1 MNNRQKEIFRNLL
14 MEPNRQWLVQD
25 LADQTECSE
34 KTIRNDLKVIEEYI
48 DKHSS
53 GRLVKRPGLGVYLEI
68 EEADRADLFQRL
80 YSNDRTAE
88 DESDEERVLHLAY
101 RLLMNA
107 KPVTLQNLASPFYVN
122 KAIIR
127 RDMEKIEGWLR
138 SFDLSLMTKP
148 RVGFMI
154 EGTEKNKRM
163 ALARLNQLI
172 NRPELTG
179 QMMRNQFEPH
189 EIAAV
194 SHELKALQKHHQLR
208 FTDETFESL
217 MLHILLMVKRT
228 KLGQPI
234 SLSDQ
239 DLAFLENKTE
249 FAWATDFLKQLQKL
263 FAVPFSKEETA
274 YLTLHLLGGKIR
286 YTQEDESVGRSE
298 LADSHPLLPRLVE
311 QLTRRMSELNMIP
324 FSKDSILLNGLKLH
338 LYTTMNR
345 LHYGLAVSNPMLAEI
360 KKMYP
365 YMFDRVIMALEEVGE
380 AFQLYFPEEEAA
392 YLTLHFQASVE
403 RLHQNE
409 SHPQK
414 VIIVCHMG
422 VGMSQLLLAKVE
434 RRFPSVH
441 VETTMSK
448 AEVEDYLADH
458 EVDLVITTVEL
469 PKLKIPHIL
478 VSPLLEASDERK
490 LEQAIRRLDEPD
502 GRAAEESVF
511 LKYTTPFLI
520 FPQQELA
527 RPEQL
532 ISKFAQMLED
542 KGYVQAG
549 YTESVLDRE
558 KMSATTIGG
567 GIAIPHGGSEWVT
580 QSCIVVVTLKQPIT
594 WGTEKVELVF
604 LLAIKHDERTEMR
617 QLFKEL
623 SRISEQPALVS
634 ALSKETD
641 AIRLLNRLKG

>member
-14 MEPNRQWLVQD
+14 MEPNRLWLVQD

-48 DKHSS
+48 VKHSS
-53 GRLVKRPGLGVYLEI
+53 GNLVKRPGLGVYLEI
-68 EEADRADLFQRL
+68 GEADQTDLFHRL
-80 YSNDRTAE
+80 YSNESSTE
-88 DESDEERVLHLAY
+88 HESDEERVLHLAY

-138 SFDLSLMTKP
+138 SFDLSLMTKQ

-154 EGTEKNKRM
+154 EGSEKNKRM

-179 QMMRNQFEPH
+179 QMMRNQYEPH
-189 EIAAV
+189 EIATV
-194 SHELKALQKHHQLR
+194 YNELKALQKQHQLR

-234 SLSDQ
+234 SLSGQ
-239 DLAFLENKTE
+239 DIAFLENKAE
-249 FAWATDFLKQLQKL
+249 FAWAIDFLKQLQKL

-274 YLTLHLLGGKIR
+274 YLTLHLLGGKFR
-286 YTQEDESVGRSE
+286 YTQEDEGARRSD
-298 LADSHPLLPRLVE
+298 LADSHPLLPQLVE
-311 QLTRRMSELNMIP
+311 QLIRRMSELNMIP
-324 FSKDSILLNGLKLH
+324 FSKDQVLLNGLKVH

-365 YMFDRVIMALEEVGE
+365 YMFDRVIMALEEVGGS
-380 AFQLYFPEEEAA
+380 LHLHFPEEEAA

-403 RLHQNE
+403 RLHQND

-422 VGMSQLLLAKVE
+422 IGMSQLLLTKVE

-448 AEVEDYLADH
+448 AEVEDYLAAH
-458 EVDLVITTVEL
+458 EVDLVITTVDL
-469 PKLKIPHIL
+469 PELKIPHIL

-490 LEQAIRRLDEPD
+490 LEQAIRGLDEPD
-502 GRAAEESVF
+502 SRTAEESVF
-511 LKYTTPFLI
+511 LKYTTPFLV
-520 FPQQELA
+520 FPQQEVE

-532 ISKFAQMLED
+532 IAKFAQMLED
-542 KGYVQAG
+542 KGYVEAG

-558 KMSATTIGG
+558 NMSATTIGG
-567 GIAIPHGGSEWVT
+567 GIAIPHGSSEWVKH
-580 QSCIVVVTLKQPIT
+580 SCIVVVTLKQPIT

-604 LLAIKHDERTEMR
+604 LLAIKHDERKEMR
-617 QLFKEL
+617 QLFREL
-623 SRISEQPALVS
+623 SRISEQPALVR

-641 AIRLLNRLKG
+641 AMRLLNTLKG

>member
-14 MEPNRQWLVQD
+14 MEPNRLWLVQD

-48 DKHSS
+48 VQHSS
-53 GRLVKRPGLGVYLEI
+53 GHLVKRPGLGVYLEI
-68 EEADRADLFQRL
+68 GEADQADLFHRL
-80 YSNDRTAE
+80 YSN
-88 DESDEERVLHLAY
+88 ESTTENETDEERVLHLAY

-127 RDMEKIEGWLR
+127 RDMEKIEDWLR
-138 SFDLSLMTKP
+138 SFDLSLMTKQ

-179 QMMRNQFEPH
+179 QMMRNQYEPH
-189 EIAAV
+189 EIATV
-194 SHELKALQKHHQLR
+194 YNELKALQKQHQLR

-234 SLSDQ
+234 SLSEQ
-239 DLAFLENKTE
+239 DMAFLENKAE
-249 FAWATDFLKQLQKL
+249 FEWAIGFLKQLQKL

-274 YLTLHLLGGKIR
+274 YLTLHLLGGKFR
-286 YTQEDESVGRSE
+286 YTQEDGGAGRSD
-298 LADSHPLLPRLVE
+298 LADSHPLLPQLVE
-311 QLTRRMSELNMIP
+311 QLIRRMSELNMIP
-324 FSKDSILLNGLKLH
+324 FSKDQVLLNGLKVH

-365 YMFDRVIMALEEVGE
+365 YMFDRVIMALEEVGG
-380 AFQLYFPEEEAA
+380 ALHLHFPEEEAA

-441 VETTMSK
+441 VEATMSR
-448 AEVEDYLADH
+448 AEVQDYLAAH
-458 EVDLVITTVEL
+458 EVDLVITTVDLPEL
-469 PKLKIPHIL
+469 KSPHIL

-490 LEQAIRRLDEPD
+490 LEQAIRRIDEPD
-502 GRAAEESVF
+502 SRTAEESVF
-511 LKYTTPFLI
+511 LKYTTPFLV
-520 FPQQELA
+520 FPQQEVK

-532 ISKFAQMLED
+532 IAKFAQMLED
-542 KGYVQAG
+542 KGYVEAG

-558 KMSATTIGG
+558 HMSATTIGG
-567 GIAIPHGGSEWVT
+567 GIAIPHGSSERVK
-580 QSCIVVVTLKQPIT
+580 QSCIVVVTLKRPIP

-604 LLAIKHDERTEMR
+604 LLAVKHDERKEMR
-617 QLFKEL
+617 QLFREL
-623 SRISEQPALVS
+623 SLISEQPALVS
-634 ALSKETD
+634 ALTKETD
-641 AIRLLNRLKG
+641 VMRLLSTLKG

>member
-14 MEPNRQWLVQD
+14 MEPNRLWLVQD

-48 DKHSS
+48 AKHSS
-53 GRLVKRPGLGVYLEI
+53 GHLVKRPGLGVYLEI
-68 EEADRADLFQRL
+68 GEADQADLFHRL
-80 YSNDRTAE
+80 YSNESTAE

-138 SFDLSLMTKP
+138 SFDLSLMTKQ

-154 EGTEKNKRM
+154 EGSEKNKRM

-179 QMMRNQFEPH
+179 QMMRKQYEPH
-189 EIAAV
+189 EIATV
-194 SHELKALQKHHQLR
+194 YHELKALQKRHQLR
-208 FTDETFESL
+208 FTDEAFESL

-234 SLSDQ
+234 SLSAQ
-239 DLAFLENKTE
+239 DIAFLENKAE
-249 FAWATDFLKQLQKL
+249 FAWAIDFLKQLQKL

-274 YLTLHLLGGKIR
+274 YLTLHLLGGKFR
-286 YTQEDESVGRSE
+286 YTQEDGSARRGD
-298 LADSHPLLPRLVE
+298 LADSHPLLPQLVE
-311 QLTRRMSELNMIP
+311 QLIRRMSELNMIP
-324 FSKDSILLNGLKLH
+324 FSKDPVLLNGLKVH

-345 LHYGLAVSNPMLAEI
+345 LLYGLAVSNPMLAEI

-365 YMFDRVIMALEEVGE
+365 YMFDRVIMALEEVGG
-380 AFQLYFPEEEAA
+380 ALQLNFPEEEAA

-448 AEVEDYLADH
+448 AEVEDYLAAH
-458 EVDLVITTVEL
+458 EVDLVITTVDLPEL
-469 PKLKIPHIL
+469 KTPHIL

-490 LEQAIRRLDEPD
+490 LEQAIRGLDEPD
-502 GRAAEESVF
+502 SRAAEESVF

-520 FPQQELA
+520 FPQQEIE

-532 ISKFAQMLED
+532 ISKFAQMLVD

-558 KMSATTIGG
+558 NMSATTIGG
-567 GIAIPHGGSEWVT
+567 GIAIPHGSSEWVK

-594 WGTEKVELVF
+594 WGTEMVELVF
-604 LLAIKHDERTEMR
+604 LLAIKHDERKEMR
-617 QLFKEL
+617 QLFREL

-641 AIRLLNRLKG
+641 AMRLLNTLKG

>member
-14 MEPNRQWLVQD
+14 MEPNRLWLVQD
-25 LADQTECSE
+25 LANQTECSE
-34 KTIRNDLKVIEEYI
+34 KTIRNDLKVIDEYI
-48 DKHSS
+48 VKHSN
-53 GRLVKRPGLGVYLEI
+53 GNLVKRPGLGVYLEI
-68 EEADRADLFQRL
+68 GEADQADLFHRL
-80 YSNDRTAE
+80 YSNESSTE
-88 DESDEERVLHLAY
+88 HVSDEERVLHLAY

-107 KPVTLQNLASPFYVN
+107 KPVTIQNLASRFYVN

-127 RDMEKIEGWLR
+127 RDMEKIEGWLH
-138 SFDLSLMTKP
+138 SFGLSLITKP
-148 RVGFMI
+148 RVGLMI
-154 EGTEKNKRM
+154 EGSEKNKRM

-179 QMMRNQFEPH
+179 QMMRNQYEPH
-189 EIAAV
+189 EIATV
-194 SHELKALQKHHQLR
+194 FNELKALQKQHQLR

-234 SLSDQ
+234 SLSGQ
-239 DLAFLENKTE
+239 DIAFLENKAE
-249 FAWATDFLKQLQKL
+249 FAWAMGFLKKLQKL

-274 YLTLHLLGGKIR
+274 YLTLHLLGGKFQ
-286 YTQEDESVGRSE
+286 YKQEDEAVGRSD
-298 LADSHPLLPRLVE
+298 LADSHPLLPQLVE
-311 QLTRRMSELNMIP
+311 QLIRRMSELNMIP
-324 FSKDSILLNGLKLH
+324 FSKDHELLKGLKVH

-365 YMFDRVIMALEEVGE
+365 YMFDRVIMALEEVGG
-380 AFQLYFPEEEAA
+380 ALDLYFPEEEAA

-414 VIIVCHMG
+414 AIIVCHMG

-441 VETTMSK
+441 VETTLSK
-448 AEVEDYLADH
+448 AEVEDYLAAH
-458 EVDLVITTVEL
+458 EVDLVITTVDL
-469 PKLKIPHIL
+469 PKLKSPHIL
-478 VSPLLEASDERK
+478 VSPLLDASDERK

-502 GRAAEESVF
+502 SRAAEESVF
-511 LKYTTPFLI
+511 LKYTTPFLV
-520 FPQQELA
+520 FPQQEIE

-532 ISKFAQMLED
+532 IANFAQLLED
-542 KGYVQAG
+542 KGYVEAG
-549 YTESVLDRE
+549 YTKSVLDRE
-558 KMSATTIGG
+558 NMSATTIGG
-567 GIAIPHGGSEWVT
+567 GIAIPHGSSERVK

-604 LLAIKHDERTEMR
+604 LLAVKHDERKEMR
-617 QLFKEL
+617 QLFREL
-623 SRISEQPALVS
+623 SLISEQPALVS

-641 AIRLLNRLKG
+641 AMRLLSTLKG

>member
-14 MEPNRQWLVQD
+14 MEPNRLWLVQD
-25 LADQTECSE
+25 LADQTDCSE

-48 DKHSS
+48 VTHS
-53 GRLVKRPGLGVYLEI
+53 GGHLVKRPGLGIYLEI
-68 EEADRADLFQRL
+68 SEADQADLFHRL
-80 YSNDRTAE
+80 YSNESTTG

-101 RLLMNA
+101 RLLMSA

-127 RDMEKIEGWLR
+127 RDMEKIQNWLR
-138 SFDLSLMTKP
+138 SFDLSLVTKQ

-154 EGTEKNKRM
+154 EGSEKNKRT

-179 QMMRNQFEPH
+179 QMMRNQYEPH
-189 EIAAV
+189 EIATV
-194 SHELKALQKHHQLR
+194 YNELKVLQQQHQLR

-234 SLSDQ
+234 SLSGQ
-239 DLAFLENKTE
+239 DIAFLENKAE
-249 FAWATDFLKQLQKL
+249 FAWAIGFLKQLQKL

-274 YLTLHLLGGKIR
+274 YLTLHLLGGKFR
-286 YTQEDESVGRSE
+286 YSQEDGGVGRSE
-298 LADSHPLLPRLVE
+298 LADSHPLLPQLVE
-311 QLTRRMSELNMIP
+311 QLIQRMSELNMIP
-324 FSKDSILLNGLKLH
+324 FSKDQVLLNGLKVH
-338 LYTTMNR
+338 LYTTINR
-345 LHYGLAVSNPMLAEI
+345 LEYGLAVSNPMLAEI
-360 KKMYP
+360 KRMYP
-365 YMFDRVIMALEEVGE
+365 YMFDRVIIALEEVGG
-380 AFQLYFPEEEAA
+380 ALHLHFPEEEAA

-441 VETTMSK
+441 VETTMSR
-448 AEVEDYLADH
+448 AEVEDYLAAH

-469 PKLKIPHIL
+469 PELKSPHIL
-478 VSPLLEASDERK
+478 VSPLLEANDERK

-502 GRAAEESVF
+502 SRTAEESVF
-511 LKYTTPFLI
+511 LKYTTPFLV
-520 FPQQELA
+520 FPQQEA
-527 RPEQL
+527 ERPEQL
-532 ISKFAQMLED
+532 IAKFALMLED
-542 KGYVQAG
+542 KGYVEAG
-549 YTESVLDRE
+549 YTKSVLDRE
-558 KMSATTIGG
+558 HMSATTIGG
-567 GIAIPHGGSEWVT
+567 GIAIPHGSSEWVK
-580 QSCIVVVTLKQPIT
+580 QSCIAVVTLKQPIT

-604 LLAIKHDERTEMR
+604 LLAIKHDERKEMR

-634 ALSKETD
+634 VLAKETD
-641 AIRLLNRLKG
+641 AIRLLNTLKG

>member
-14 MEPNRQWLVQD
+14 MEPNRLWLVQD

-34 KTIRNDLKVIEEYI
+34 KTIRNDLKVIDEYI
-48 DKHSS
+48 VKHSS
-53 GRLVKRPGLGVYLEI
+53 GNLVKRPGLGVYLEI
-68 EEADRADLFQRL
+68 GEADQTDLFQRL
-80 YSNDRTAE
+80 YSNESSTE
-88 DESDEERVLHLAY
+88 HVSDEERVLHLAY

-107 KPVTLQNLASPFYVN
+107 KPVTIQNLASLFYVN
-122 KAIIR
+122 KTIIR
-127 RDMEKIEGWLR
+127 RDMEKIEGWLH
-138 SFDLSLMTKP
+138 SFDLNLVTKQ
-148 RVGFMI
+148 RVGLMI
-154 EGTEKNKRM
+154 EGSEKNKRM

-179 QMMRNQFEPH
+179 QMMRNQYEPH
-189 EIAAV
+189 EIATV
-194 SHELKALQKHHQLR
+194 YNELKALQKQHQLR

-217 MLHILLMVKRT
+217 MLHILLMIKRT

-234 SLSDQ
+234 SLSGQ
-239 DLAFLENKTE
+239 DIAFLENKAE
-249 FAWATDFLKQLQKL
+249 FAWAIDFLKKLQKL

-274 YLTLHLLGGKIR
+274 YLTLHLLGGKFR
-286 YTQEDESVGRSE
+286 YTQEDEGARRSD
-298 LADSHPLLPRLVE
+298 LADSHPLLPQLVE
-311 QLTRRMSELNMIP
+311 QLIRRMSELNMIP
-324 FSKDSILLNGLKLH
+324 FSKDQVLLNGLKVH

-365 YMFDRVIMALEEVGE
+365 YMFDRVIMTLEEVGG
-380 AFQLYFPEEEAA
+380 ALQLYFPEEEAA

-414 VIIVCHMG
+414 AIIVCHMG

-448 AEVEDYLADH
+448 AEVEDYLAAH
-458 EVDLVITTVEL
+458 EVDLIITTVDL
-469 PKLKIPHIL
+469 PKLKSPHIL

-502 GRAAEESVF
+502 CRAAEESVF
-511 LKYTTPFLI
+511 LKYTTPFLV
-520 FPQQELA
+520 FPQQEIE

-532 ISKFAQMLED
+532 IAKFAHMLED
-542 KGYVQAG
+542 KGYVEAG

-558 KMSATTIGG
+558 NMSATTIGG
-567 GIAIPHGGSEWVT
+567 GIAIPHGSPEWVK

-604 LLAIKHDERTEMR
+604 LLAVKHDEREEMR
-617 QLFKEL
+617 QLFREL
-623 SRISEQPALVS
+623 SHISEQPALVS

-641 AIRLLNRLKG
+641 AMRLLSTLKG

>member
-14 MEPNRQWLVQD
+14 MEPNRLWLVQD

-48 DKHSS
+48 VQHSS
-53 GRLVKRPGLGVYLEI
+53 GHLVKRPGLGVYLEI
-68 EEADRADLFQRL
+68 GEADQADLFHRL
-80 YSNDRTAE
+80 YSNESTAE

-138 SFDLSLMTKP
+138 SFDLSLMTKQ

-154 EGTEKNKRM
+154 EGSEKNKRM

-179 QMMRNQFEPH
+179 QMMRNQYEPH
-189 EIAAV
+189 EIATV
-194 SHELKALQKHHQLR
+194 YNELKALQRRHQLR
-208 FTDETFESL
+208 FTDEAFESL

-234 SLSDQ
+234 SLSAQ
-239 DLAFLENKTE
+239 DIAFLENKAE
-249 FAWATDFLKQLQKL
+249 FAWAIDFLRQLQKL

-274 YLTLHLLGGKIR
+274 YLTLHLLGGKFR
-286 YTQEDESVGRSE
+286 YTQDDGSVGRSD
-298 LADSHPLLPRLVE
+298 LADSHPLLPQLVE
-311 QLTRRMSELNMIP
+311 QLIRRMSELNMIP
-324 FSKDSILLNGLKLH
+324 FSKDQVLLNGLKVH

-365 YMFDRVIMALEEVGE
+365 YMFDRVIMALEEVGG
-380 AFQLYFPEEEAA
+380 ALQLYFPEEEAA

-403 RLHQNE
+403 RLHQSE

-448 AEVEDYLADH
+448 AEVEDYLAAH
-458 EVDLVITTVEL
+458 EVDLVITTVDLPEL
-469 PKLKIPHIL
+469 KTPHIL

-490 LEQAIRRLDEPD
+490 LEQAIRGLDEPD
-502 GRAAEESVF
+502 SRAAEESVF
-511 LKYTTPFLI
+511 LKYTTPFLV
-520 FPQQELA
+520 FPQQEVK

-532 ISKFAQMLED
+532 IAKFAQMLED
-542 KGYVQAG
+542 KGYVEAG

-558 KMSATTIGG
+558 HMSATTIGG
-567 GIAIPHGGSEWVT
+567 GIAIPHGSSERVK

-604 LLAIKHDERTEMR
+604 LLAIKHDERKEMR
-617 QLFKEL
+617 QLFREL

-634 ALSKETD
+634 ALSKETE
-641 AIRLLNRLKG
+641 AMRLLNTLKG

>member
-14 MEPNRQWLVQD
+14 MEPNRLWLVQD

-48 DKHSS
+48 VQHTS
-53 GRLVKRPGLGVYLEI
+53 GHLVKRPGLGVYLEI
-68 EEADRADLFQRL
+68 GEADRADLFHRL
-80 YSNDRTAE
+80 YSNQSTTK

-107 KPVTLQNLASPFYVN
+107 KPVTLQNLAAPFYVN

-127 RDMEKIEGWLR
+127 RDMEKIEDWLR
-138 SFDLSLMTKP
+138 SFDLSLMTKQ

-154 EGTEKNKRM
+154 EGSEKNKRM

-189 EIAAV
+189 EIATV
-194 SHELKALQKHHQLR
+194 SNELKALQKQHQLR

-239 DLAFLENKTE
+239 DMAFLENKAE
-249 FAWATDFLKQLQKL
+249 FAWAIDFLRQLQKL

-274 YLTLHLLGGKIR
+274 YLTLHLLGGKFR
-286 YTQEDESVGRSE
+286 YTQEDGGARRSD
-298 LADSHPLLPRLVE
+298 LADSHPLLPQLIE
-311 QLTRRMSELNMIP
+311 QLIRRMSELNMIP
-324 FSKDSILLNGLKLH
+324 FSKDQVLLNGLKVH

-365 YMFDRVIMALEEVGE
+365 YMFDRVIMALEEVGG
-380 AFQLYFPEEEAA
+380 ALHLYFPEEEAA

-441 VETTMSK
+441 VEATMSR
-448 AEVEDYLADH
+448 AEVQDYLAAH
-458 EVDLVITTVEL
+458 EVDLVITTVDLPEL
-469 PKLKIPHIL
+469 KSPHIL

-490 LEQAIRRLDEPD
+490 LEQAIRRIDEPD
-502 GRAAEESVF
+502 SRTAEESVF
-511 LKYTTPFLI
+511 LKYTTPFLV
-520 FPQQELA
+520 FPQQEVR

-532 ISKFAQMLED
+532 IAKFAQMLED
-542 KGYVQAG
+542 KGYVEAG

-558 KMSATTIGG
+558 KMSATTIGA
-567 GIAIPHGGSEWVT
+567 GIAIPHGSSERVK
-580 QSCIVVVTLKQPIT
+580 QSCIVIVTLKQPIP

-604 LLAIKHDERTEMR
+604 LLAIKHDELKEMR
-617 QLFKEL
+617 QLFREL
-623 SRISEQPALVS
+623 SLISEQPALVS
-634 ALSKETD
+634 ALTMETD
-641 AIRLLNRLKG
+641 VMRLLSMLKG

>member
-14 MEPNRQWLVQD
+14 METNRQWLVQD

-48 DKHSS
+48 VKHSS

-68 EEADRADLFQRL
+68 EEADRADLFHRL
-80 YSNDRTAE
+80 YSNERTGE
-88 DESDEERVLHLAY
+88 DESDEGRVLHLAY

-127 RDMEKIEGWLR
+127 RDMDKIADWLR
-138 SFDLSLMTKP
+138 SFDLSLVTKQ

-194 SHELKALQKHHQLR
+194 SHELKALQKQHQLR

-239 DLAFLENKTE
+239 DMAFLENKTE

-286 YTQEDESVGRSE
+286 YTQENEGVGRSD

-311 QLTRRMSELNMIP
+311 QLTRRMSELNMLP
-324 FSKDSILLNGLKLH
+324 FSKDPVLLNGLKLH

-345 LHYGLAVSNPMLAEI
+345 LHYGLPVSNPMLAEI

-448 AEVEDYLADH
+448 AEVEDYLAAH
-458 EVDLVITTVEL
+458 EVDLVITTVDL

-520 FPQQELA
+520 FPQQELE

-532 ISKFAQMLED
+532 ISKFAQMLVD

-549 YTESVLDRE
+549 YTESVLERE
-558 KMSATTIGG
+558 KLSATTIGG

-604 LLAIKHDERTEMR
+604 LLAIQHDERKEMR

>member
-14 MEPNRQWLVQD
+14 MEPNRLWLVQD

-34 KTIRNDLKVIEEYI
+34 KTIRNDLKIIDEYI
-48 DKHSS
+48 VKHSS
-53 GRLVKRPGLGVYLEI
+53 GNLVKRPGLGVYLEI
-68 EEADRADLFQRL
+68 GEADQTDLFQRL
-80 YSNDRTAE
+80 YSNESSTE
-88 DESDEERVLHLAY
+88 HVSDEERVLHLAY

-107 KPVTLQNLASPFYVN
+107 KPVTIQNLASLFYVN
-122 KAIIR
+122 KTIIR
-127 RDMEKIEGWLR
+127 RDMEKIEGWLH
-138 SFDLSLMTKP
+138 SFDLNLVTKQ
-148 RVGFMI
+148 RVGLMI
-154 EGTEKNKRM
+154 EGSEKNKRM

-179 QMMRNQFEPH
+179 QMMRKQYEPH
-189 EIAAV
+189 EIATV
-194 SHELKALQKHHQLR
+194 YNELKALQKQHQLR

-234 SLSDQ
+234 SLSGQ
-239 DLAFLENKTE
+239 DIAFLENKAE
-249 FAWATDFLKQLQKL
+249 FAWAVDFLKKLQKL

-274 YLTLHLLGGKIR
+274 YLTLHLLGGKFR
-286 YTQEDESVGRSE
+286 YTQEDEGGGRSD
-298 LADSHPLLPRLVE
+298 LADSHPLLPQLVE
-311 QLTRRMSELNMIP
+311 QLIRRMSELNMIP
-324 FSKDSILLNGLKLH
+324 FSKDQVLLNGLKVH

-365 YMFDRVIMALEEVGE
+365 YMFDRVIMALEEVGG
-380 AFQLYFPEEEAA
+380 ALQLYFPEEEAA

-414 VIIVCHMG
+414 AIIVCHMG

-448 AEVEDYLADH
+448 AEVEDYLAAH
-458 EVDLVITTVEL
+458 EVDLIITTVDL
-469 PKLKIPHIL
+469 PKLKSPHIL

-502 GRAAEESVF
+502 CRAAEESVF
-511 LKYTTPFLI
+511 LKYTTPFLV
-520 FPQQELA
+520 FPQQEIE

-532 ISKFAQMLED
+532 IAKFAHMLED
-542 KGYVQAG
+542 KGYVETG

-558 KMSATTIGG
+558 NMSATTIGG
-567 GIAIPHGGSEWVT
+567 GIAIPHGSPKWVK
-580 QSCIVVVTLKQPIT
+580 QSCIVIVTLKQPIT

-604 LLAIKHDERTEMR
+604 LLAVKHDEREEMR
-617 QLFKEL
+617 QLFREL
-623 SRISEQPALVS
+623 SHISEQPAMVS

-641 AIRLLNRLKG
+641 AMRLLSTLKG